1 MTQTAPTPSP
11 EGVFRTLTIAVLGTG
26 IMGSAMTRNLVR
38 AGHGVRV
45 WNRTHA
51 TAAALA
57 ADGATVASTPT
68 EAVAEADVV
77 LTMLHDGPVT
87 LEVMRHAAPGLRPGT
102 LWVQCATVGLDLQP
116 AIAALADEL
125 DITLVDA
132 PVLGTR
138 EPAELGTLTVLAA
151 GPEDVRATLAS
162 VFDAVAMRTFWV
174 GDDAAAGAAQRLKL
188 VANAWVLS
196 INNAAGEV
204 ISLAQGLGVPP
215 ELFFELIENGP
226 LDLGYLRTKAA
237 LILEDRL
244 AEVSFGATT
253 AAKDADLILAAAG
266 LAGVRLDGLEGAR
279 ARLDRVVE
287 DGHGAEDM
295 AAAYRA
301 S

>member
-11 EGVFRTLTIAVLGTG
+11 EGVFRPLTIAVLGTG

-51 TAAALA
+51 TASALA

-87 LEVMRHAAPGLRPGT
+87 LEVMSHAAPGLRPGT
-102 LWVQCATVGLDLQP
+102 LWVQSATVGLDLQP
-116 AIAALADEL
+116 AIAALADDL
-125 DITLVDA
+125 GVTLIDA

-151 GPEDVRATLAS
+151 GPEEVRADASS
-162 VFDAVAMRTFWV
+162 VFDAIALRTFWV

-188 VANAWVLS
+188 VANAWVLAV
-196 INNAAGEV
+196 NNATGEV
-204 ISLAQGLGVPP
+204 ISLAEGLGVAP
-215 ELFFELIENGP
+215 ELFLELIDDGP
-226 LDLGYLRTKAA
+226 LDMGYLRAKAG

-244 AEVSFGATT
+244 DEASFGAAT
-253 AAKDADLILAAAG
+253 AAKDADLILAAAD
-266 LAGVRLDGLEGAR
+266 LADVRLDGLEGAR

-287 DGHGAEDM
+287 EGHGDEDM